1 MSINKLPNVKA
12 STLWS
17 VAEFERLKKEA
28 AAGNIPFLADDA
40 ELIEATP
47 HRAILALLLNVLTS
61 TAALAHAAGEIHGPE
76 DYAEFVGLVTRH
88 LIDAADP
95 EFQAEL
101 RRVIDNNG

>member
-1 MSINKLPNVKA
+1 MFISAIIP
-12 STLWS
+12 
-17 VAEFERLKKEA
+17 
-28 AAGNIPFLADDA
+28 AAGSGVRFGDKKQFKVINGHLPFLADDA